1 MVDYE
6 GKVVLTV
13 TKERIIQGHDLHMR
27 INIVI
32 ASGKRIVQLYE
43 IFLIDEKRTE
53 SVVLV
58 CMLRFFHCPLHSYI
72 DLK

>member
-1 MVDYE
+1 MVDDE
-6 GKVVLTV
+6 GKVVLPV
-13 TKERIIQGHDLHMR
+13 TKERIISSHDLHGS
-27 INIVI
+27 IFII
-32 ASGKRIVQLYE
+32 ITSGKRIVQLDQ
-43 IFLIDEKRTE
+43 ILFTAEKRTE